1 MLQMNTVSLNC
12 FFQFLVYKTWTR
24 YEALQKDTT
33 VAHDHD
39 KQAEMR
45 ELLTI

>member
-12 FFQFLVYKTWTR
+12 FFQFLVYKTR